1 MICICTCSYL
11 PTTRGF
17 AHRAAVQESKSNA
30 NFSKLK
36 LSCDL
41 RIFLSLQKNSRTLLF
56 FWLSI
61 RFVRAAKNGQALI
74 FGKKKALK
82 KCLFDALFFRGTK
95 EKKKKNQ
102 CNGINFFVF
111 FVVLGCCFRNSIFF
125 ET

>member
-1 MICICTCSYL
+1 
-11 PTTRGF
+11 
-17 AHRAAVQESKSNA
+17 
-30 NFSKLK
+30 
-36 LSCDL
+36 L

-95 EKKKKNQ
+95 EKKKK
-102 CNGINFFVF
+102 INATALIFLFF
-111 FVVLGCCFRNSIFF
+111 LLC
-125 ET
+125 